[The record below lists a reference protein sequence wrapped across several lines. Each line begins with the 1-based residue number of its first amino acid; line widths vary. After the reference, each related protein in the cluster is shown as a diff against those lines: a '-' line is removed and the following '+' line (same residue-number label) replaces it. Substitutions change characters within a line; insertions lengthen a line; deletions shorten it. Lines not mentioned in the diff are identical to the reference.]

1 MLLYQLPFRMD
12 KAGMNSSKCKGDAVS
27 IWIDRRV
34 YLACNIPVQL
44 VVQLTST
51 ELLVL
56 LRRGVQLQSTA
67 YQFLSIL
74 FSAARPQAFASA
86 R

>member
-34 YLACNIPVQL
+34 YLACNIPVQF

-51 ELLVL
+51 ELFLVL
-56 LRRGVQLQSTA
+56 
-67 YQFLSIL
+67 
-74 FSAARPQAFASA
+74 FASRCPA
-86 R
+86 SVDCLPVSFHSSSA